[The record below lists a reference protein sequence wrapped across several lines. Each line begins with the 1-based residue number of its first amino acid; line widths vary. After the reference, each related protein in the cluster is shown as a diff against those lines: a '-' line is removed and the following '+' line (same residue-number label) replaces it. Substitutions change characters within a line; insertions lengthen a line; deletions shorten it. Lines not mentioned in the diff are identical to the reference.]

1 MKANTRYLVFAALF
15 AAITCAFT
23 MFPKIPTPLG
33 GYVNCGDAIVLL
45 GSFLLGPLWGALAAG
60 IGSAMAD
67 VISGYAAYALGTL
80 VIKALMALA
89 AGGILR
95 ALGAKKALPASILAA
110 VVGEAIMVLGYFVFE
125 ATLMGFGLA
134 SAANIPFNC
143 VQGIFGAVASVALY
157 LALIKTPYM
166 NNTNRIRTL

>member
-45 GSFLLGPLWGALAAG
+45 GAFLLGPLWGALAAG
-60 IGSAMAD
+60 VGSAMAD
-67 VISGYAAYALGTL
+67 IISGYAIYAVGTL

-89 AGGILR
+89 AGGIIKLSMR
-95 ALGAKKALPASILAA
+95 RILLVSILAA

-125 ATLMGFGLA
+125 ATLMGFGMA

-143 VQGIFGAVASVALY
+143 VQGVFGSAASVALY
-157 LALIKTPYM
+157 IALIKTPYVK
-166 NNTNRIRTL
+166 NTNSIRTL